1 MIIIK
6 HRQNEISDLK
16 QLPKNFG
23 AEIDI
28 RSQFNELILHHDP
41 FNKGQLLKNWLEHYD
56 HKFLILNVKEEGL
69 EEMTINLLEKFNIS
83 NYFFLDQSFPFLMKY
98 SRKKNKHLATRLSD
112 YENIKNIVSLKNK
125 VQWVWIDYFDKFSL
139 NEKNINLVKK
149 LNFKYCLVSPEL
161 HGENKI
167 FKISEVKE
175 ILNDFNF
182 VPDAVCTKKPNE
194 WV

>member
-69 EEMTINLLEKFNIS
+69 EEMIINLLEKFNIS

-125 VQWVWIDYFDKFSL
+125 VQWVWIDYFDKFCSC
-139 NEKNINLVKK
+139 K
-149 LNFKYCLVSPEL
+149 S
-161 HGENKI
+161 
-167 FKISEVKE
+167 
-175 ILNDFNF
+175 
-182 VPDAVCTKKPNE
+182 T
-194 WV
+194 

>member
-23 AEIDI
+23 SEIYI

-69 EEMTINLLEKFNIS
+69 EEMIINLLEKFNIS
-83 NYFFLDQSFPFLMKY
+83 NYFFLEYFI
-98 SRKKNKHLATRLSD
+98 KKG
-112 YENIKNIVSLKNK
+112 
-125 VQWVWIDYFDKFSL
+125 
-139 NEKNINLVKK
+139 K
-149 LNFKYCLVSPEL
+149 L
-161 HGENKI
+161 
-167 FKISEVKE
+167 
-175 ILNDFNF
+175 
-182 VPDAVCTKKPNE
+182 
-194 WV
+194 

>member
-41 FNKGQLLKNWLEHYD
+41 FNKGQPLKNWLEHYD
-56 HKFLILNVKEEGL
+56 HRFLILNVKEEGL
-69 EEMTINLLEKFNIS
+69 EEMIINLLEKFNIN

-98 SRKKNKHLATRLSD
+98 SRKKNKHLATRFSD
-112 YENIKNIVSLKNK
+112 YENIKNIVNLKNK

-139 NEKNINLVKK
+139 NDKNINLVKK

-167 FKISEVKE
+167 LKIREVKE

-194 WV
+194 WI

>member
-69 EEMTINLLEKFNIS
+69 EEMIINLLEKFNIS